1 MQLSLTRSW
10 STHSSGRAALPWGY
24 RSFVPALSTRIFLHE
39 RPAELRNPP
48 DRERDQAAADLWR
61 VMAER
66 NRRGMAPARVA
77 EIALQGI
84 KDDQFYIF
92 SDSEW
97 DELIKLRFENVL
109 RRRNPVPEPP

>member
-1 MQLSLTRSW
+1 
-10 STHSSGRAALPWGY
+10 
-24 RSFVPALSTRIFLHE
+24 
-39 RPAELRNPP
+39 
-48 DRERDQAAADLWR
+48 
-61 VMAER
+61 
-66 NRRGMAPARVA
+66 MAPARVA